1 MNHADHVE
9 LLRGGVTGGTWADFG
24 SGTGAFTLALA
35 ELLGLQGEI
44 FSVDQNASALR
55 EQERIMRSRYPNVA
69 VHYCNADYT
78 QRMDFPALDGIV
90 AANTLHFHKNK
101 LPIVNLL
108 KSYLRPTGRF
118 IVIEYN
124 IGMGN
129 FAVPHPLPFTEWEQL
144 AKNAGF
150 ASTKML
156 KRRPSRF
163 LNEIYSAVSDQVITA
178 GELNGNLP

>member
-1 MNHADHVE
+1 MNHADHIE
-9 LLRGGVTGGTWADFG
+9 LLRGGVTGTVWADFG
-24 SGTGAFTLALA
+24 SGAGAFTLALA

-44 FSVDQNASALR
+44 FSVDQNTSSLR
-55 EQERIMRSRYPNVA
+55 EQERNMRSLYPNIP
-69 VHYCNADYT
+69 VHYHNTDYT
-78 QRMDFPALDGIV
+78 RWLDLPALDGIV

-124 IGMGN
+124 ISMGN
-129 FAVPHPLPFTEWEQL
+129 FAVPHPLPFTAWEQL
-144 AKNAGF
+144 AKKAGF
-150 ASTKML
+150 ASTTML

-163 LNEIYSAVSDQVITA
+163 MNEIYSAMSDQLTA
-178 GELNGNLP
+178 AEELNGNLR